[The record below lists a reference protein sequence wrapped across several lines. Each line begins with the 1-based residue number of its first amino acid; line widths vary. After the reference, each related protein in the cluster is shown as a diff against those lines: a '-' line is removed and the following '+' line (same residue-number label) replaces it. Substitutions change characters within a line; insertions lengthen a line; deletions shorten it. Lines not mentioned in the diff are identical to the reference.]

1 MRIRMLSNTKTLGLV
16 LALSLGI
23 AGLAPLRGAQKA
35 QPSAQPS
42 DAPTGNAENGKKLFA
57 QHGCYQCHG
66 REGQGSSMTG
76 PRVAPD
82 PPPFEEIA
90 SYIRKPSG
98 EMPPYTTKV
107 LPDQD
112 LADIYAFLK
121 SRPRPTPAKDNPL
134 LK

>member
-1 MRIRMLSNTKTLGLV
+1 MRPRISPTAIALSFVLV
-16 LALSLGI
+16 LSFCVS
-23 AGLAPLRGAQKA
+23 GLAPLRGAQKA
-35 QPSAQPS
+35 QSS
-42 DAPTGNAENGKKLFA
+42 DAPSGNAENGKKIFF

-66 REGQGSSMTG
+66 REGQGSVMTG
-76 PRVAPD
+76 PRIAPD

-90 SYIRKPSG
+90 SYIRKPTG

-112 LADIYAFLK
+112 MADIYAFLK